1 MKTFNID
8 LDVMMHGCPLGTRGA
23 INRNII
29 LQINVA
35 MHVSECPKIFKCLLL
50 ALTPI
55 KNLF

>member
-8 LDVMMHGCPLGTRGA
+8 LDVMVHGCLLGTSGA

-35 MHVSECPKIFKCLLL
+35 MHVSECPKIFQWLLL
-50 ALTPI
+50 ALTSI
-55 KNLF
+55 KNIF